1 MDYHKLAAKPG
12 NVLNG
17 HGRLGQPGDAGAY
30 RTGGRAELPAPLR
43 REHKAVNGPQPG
55 PVGQPHLGEALCA
68 ETIASLFRSS
78 PLSRP
83 FTLPRRQAVY
93 GSLDDDR
100 SLYLIERGQVKAVAT
115 SPGGKECLIGIYAAG
130 EVFGELSIICR
141 QRTEMVTTMTPVVLR
156 RMNAATALDAL
167 SDAGSREEFIRRLAH
182 RLFEQQRLIVDLVTT
197 DSEHRL
203 AAILLYLGHKL
214 GRREGS
220 LLRIESR
227 ITQEELS
234 GMVGTTRSRVGYFLK
249 RFVQA
254 KMVARS
260 GSSSLI
266 LHEPR
271 ILEFIAC
278 S

>member
-1 MDYHKLAAKPG
+1 MVYQELAVKPV
-12 NVLNG
+12 NVVHG
-17 HGRLGQPGDAGAY
+17 RGRLGLPGDGGAD
-30 RTGGRAELPAPLR
+30 RTDRRAELPAPLR
-43 REHKAVNGPQPG
+43 REYAAVGGPQPG
-55 PVGQPHLGEALCA
+55 PAGQLHFGEALCA
-68 ETIASLFRSS
+68 ETIAGLFRRSAV
-78 PLSRP
+78 SRP
-83 FTLPRRQAVY
+83 FTLPKRQAVY

-100 SLYLIERGQVKAVAT
+100 SIYLIERGQVKAVAT
-115 SPGGKECLIGIYAAG
+115 SPGGKECLIGIYAVG
-130 EVFGELSIICR
+130 EVFGELSIICP
-141 QRTEMVTTMTPVVLR
+141 QRIEMVTTMTPVVLR

-167 SDAGSREEFIRRLAH
+167 SDADSRDEFIRRLAH

-249 RFVQA
+249 RFAQA
-254 KMVARS
+254 QMVARS

-271 ILEFIAC
+271 IREFIAC
-278 S
+278 G

>member
-1 MDYHKLAAKPG
+1 MVYQKLIHKPENTLHG
-12 NVLNG
+12 R
-17 HGRLGQPGDAGAY
+17 GRLGS
-30 RTGGRAELPAPLR
+30 TGRGESLEPAVSWPAPGSQL
-43 REHKAVNGPQPG
+43 HFGA
-55 PVGQPHLGEALCA
+55 ALSPD
-68 ETIASLFRSS
+68 TIAGLFHQSAVG
-78 PLSRP
+78 RP
-83 FTLPRRQAVY
+83 FALPKRQAVY

-100 SLYLIERGQVKAVAT
+100 SIYLIERGQVKAVAT

-130 EVFGELSIICR
+130 EVFGELAIICA

-167 SDAGSREEFIRRLAH
+167 SDTDSRDEFIRRLAH
-182 RLFEQQRLIVDLVTT
+182 RLFEQQRLIIDLVTT

-214 GRREGS
+214 GQREGS

-254 KMVARS
+254 NMVARN

-271 ILEFIAC
+271 IREFIAC
-278 S
+278 G

>member
-1 MDYHKLAAKPG
+1 MVYRKLAAKPG
-12 NVLNG
+12 NALHG
-17 HGRLGQPGDAGAY
+17 GRLRPTADG
-30 RTGGRAELPAPLR
+30 RTYWAESRTALPAPLR
-43 REHKAVNGPQPG
+43 RDYEPGRAPQPG
-55 PVGQPHLGEALCA
+55 QGGQLHFGEGLCP
-68 ETIASLFRSS
+68 ETITGLFHRSAV
-78 PLSRP
+78 SRP

-100 SLYLIERGQVKAVAT
+100 SIYLIERGQVKAVAT
-115 SPGGKECLIGIYAAG
+115 SPGGKECLIGIYTAG
-130 EVFGELSIICR
+130 EVFGELSIICP

-167 SDAGSREEFIRRLAH
+167 SDAGSRDEFIRRLAH
-182 RLFEQQRLIVDLVTT
+182 RLFEHQRLIVDLVTT

-214 GRREGS
+214 GQREGS

-254 KMVARS
+254 QMVARS
-260 GSSSLI
+260 GSSGLI

-271 ILEFIAC
+271 IRQFIAC
-278 S
+278 G